1 MEPYGTI
8 RYCKKP
14 KEPYGTI
21 RNPLKWSH
29 WTKARTFK
37 KPTSRATLA
46 WLCRQLKMNLLYG
59 KSASWCKRRL
69 KFCNALDFVE
79 ADNLVYCRFE
89 NLPDNLNS
97 AVKLCQVLCL
107 IWDWS
112 CKISPLSIRLLN
124 NSLSWTL
131 GRRALN
137 ASELIAMKVLN
148 QIWQE
153 VIFL

>member
-1 MEPYGTI
+1 MITLGLRSEP
-8 RYCKKP
+8 
-14 KEPYGTI
+14 
-21 RNPLKWSH
+21 
-29 WTKARTFK
+29 FK
-37 KPTSRATLA
+37 SLHLELP
-46 WLCRQLKMNLLYG
+46 WLCWQLKMNLLYG
-59 KSASWCKRRL
+59 KSAFWCKRRL
-69 KFCNALDFVE
+69 KFCNALDFVG
-79 ADNLVYCRFE
+79 ADNLVYCGFE
-89 NLPDNLNS
+89 NLADNLNS
-97 AVKLCQVLCL
+97 PVKLCQVLCL

-131 GRRALN
+131 VRRALN